1 MNLLQELDR
10 VQDEKTFM
18 IFVEALRCDFELA
31 SEDWENH
38 TIDSFLAAAQAWAQ
52 HPQIGIKQSFVIDS
66 PWKRFAFFLYCGKVY
81 E

>member
-1 MNLLQELDR
+1 MDLLQELDR

-38 TIDSFLAAAQAWAQ
+38 TIDGFLAAAQAWAQ
-52 HPQIGIKQSFVIDS
+52 HPQIGINQSFVIDS